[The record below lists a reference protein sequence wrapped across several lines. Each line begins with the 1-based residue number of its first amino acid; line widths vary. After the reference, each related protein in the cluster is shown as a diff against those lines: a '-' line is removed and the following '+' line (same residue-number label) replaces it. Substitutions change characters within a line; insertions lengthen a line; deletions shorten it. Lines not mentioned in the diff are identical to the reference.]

1 MISGQSIECIGKLM
15 KLFKSIHLV
24 CAMSAASMLLS
35 FSVAAQANPEARIKA
50 EMQKQ
55 LGERAKVDTV
65 RSTPMAGLYEVTIG
79 SDIVYTDASARFL
92 IQGEVVDLKTGT
104 NLTEQRSNDL
114 NRIRWADLPLNDAIK
129 VVRGKGTRQIAVFA
143 DPNCGFCKRLEKS
156 FQQLDN
162 VTIYTFLVPMLSADS
177 LTKSQQ
183 IWCSSDKVKVW
194 NDWMLNNQTPTGKGD
209 CGNPLERNTA
219 LARKL
224 GVTGTPAM
232 FFTDG
237 SRVNGAVPIA
247 QIEKK
252 LR

>member
-1 MISGQSIECIGKLM
+1 MNLLKKIN
-15 KLFKSIHLV
+15 LV
-24 CAMSAASMLLS
+24 CAMSAALLFS
-35 FSVAAQANPEARIKA
+35 YSVAAQDNPEAKIKV

-55 LGERAKVDTV
+55 LGERAKVDAV
-65 RSTPMAGLYEVTIG
+65 LATPMAGLYEVTIG
-79 SDIVYTDASARFL
+79 KDIVYTDASARYL

-129 VVRGKGTRQIAVFA
+129 VVRGKGTRQVAVFA
-143 DPNCGFCKRLEKS
+143 DPNCGFCKRLEKG
-156 FQQLDN
+156 FQRLDN
-162 VTIYTFLVPMLSADS
+162 VTIYTFIVPMLSADS

-183 IWCSSDKVKVW
+183 IWCSSDKVKAW
-194 NDWMLNNQTPTGKGD
+194 NDWMINNQAPTGKGD
-209 CGNPLERNTA
+209 CVNPLERNTA

-237 SRVNGAVPIA
+237 SRLNGAVPNA

-252 LR
+252 LK

>member
-1 MISGQSIECIGKLM
+1 M
-15 KLFKSIHLV
+15 KLFKTIHLA
-24 CAMSAASMLLS
+24 CAMGAASMLLS
-35 FSVAAQANPEARIKA
+35 FSVAAQGSAEAKIKT

-55 LGERAKVDTV
+55 LGERAKVDGV
-65 RSTPMAGLYEVTIG
+65 RTTPVAGLYEVTIG
-79 SDIVYTDASARFL
+79 SDIVYTDASARYL

-114 NRIRWADLPLNDAIK
+114 NRIRWEDLPLNDAIK
-129 VVRGKGTRQIAVFA
+129 VVRGKGTRQVAVFA
-143 DPNCGFCKRLEKS
+143 DPNCGFCKRLEKG

-183 IWCSSDKVKVW
+183 IWCSSDKVKAW
-194 NDWMLNNQTPTGKGD
+194 SDWMINNQAPTGKVD
-209 CGNPLERNTA
+209 CGNPLDRNTA

-237 SRVNGAVPIA
+237 SRLNGAVPIA

-252 LR
+252 LK

>member
-1 MISGQSIECIGKLM
+1 M
-15 KLFKSIHLV
+15 KLFKTIHLI
-24 CAMSAASMLLS
+24 CAMGAASMFLS
-35 FSVAAQANPEARIKA
+35 FSVAAQGNTEAKIKT

-55 LGERAKVDTV
+55 LGERAKVDAV
-65 RSTPMAGLYEVTIG
+65 RTTPVAGLYEVTIG
-79 SDIVYTDASARFL
+79 SDIVYTDASARYL

-129 VVRGKGTRQIAVFA
+129 VVRGKGTRQVAVFA
-143 DPNCGFCKRLEKS
+143 DPNCGFCKRLEKG

-183 IWCSSDKVKVW
+183 IWCSSDKVKAW
-194 NDWMLNNQTPTGKGD
+194 SDWMINNQAPTGKTD

-237 SRVNGAVPIA
+237 TRVNGAVPIA

-252 LR
+252 LK

>member
-1 MISGQSIECIGKLM
+1 MLSVKSLQYFVYALTLGVASGTLMNVAHAQSG
-15 KLFKSIHLV
+15 V
-24 CAMSAASMLLS
+24 
-35 FSVAAQANPEARIKA
+35 EAKVKTEI
-50 EMQKQ
+50 QKQ
-55 LGERAKVDTV
+55 LGDRAKVDGV
-65 RSTPMAGLYEVTIG
+65 RSMPMAGLYEVTIG
-79 SDIVYTDASARFL
+79 QDVVYTDASARYL

-129 VVRGKGTRQIAVFA
+129 VVRGKGTRQVAVFA
-143 DPNCGFCKRLEKS
+143 DPNCGFCKRLEKA
-156 FQQLDN
+156 FLQMDN
-162 VTIYTFLVPMLSADS
+162 VTIYTFMVPMLSADS

-183 IWCSSDKVKVW
+183 IWCSSDKVKAW
-194 NDWMLNNQTPTGKGD
+194 SDWMINNQAPTGKGD

-232 FFTDG
+232 FFADG
-237 SRVNGAVPIA
+237 SRINGAVPIA

-252 LR
+252 LK

>member
-1 MISGQSIECIGKLM
+1 M
-15 KLFKSIHLV
+15 KLFKTIHLV
-24 CAMSAASMLLS
+24 CAMGAASMLLS
-35 FSVAAQANPEARIKA
+35 FSVAAQGNPEARIKA

-65 RSTPMAGLYEVTIG
+65 RTTPMAGLYEVTIG
-79 SDIVYTDASARFL
+79 TDIVYTDANARYL

-129 VVRGKGTRQIAVFA
+129 VVRGKGTRQVAVFA
-143 DPNCGFCKRLEKS
+143 DPNCGFCKRLEKG

-183 IWCSSDKVKVW
+183 VWCSSDKVKAW
-194 NDWMLNNQTPTGKGD
+194 NQAPTGKGD

-237 SRVNGAVPIA
+237 SRINGAVPIA

-252 LR
+252 LK

>member
-1 MISGQSIECIGKLM
+1 MKYIASLQPQNPLYFLSVCVFIGL
-15 KLFKSIHLV
+15 S
-24 CAMSAASMLLS
+24 LLS
-35 FSVAAQANPEARIKA
+35 FTAQAQNAVEAKVKTEI
-50 EMQKQ
+50 QKQ
-55 LGERAKVDTV
+55 LGDRAKVDGV
-65 RSTPMAGLYEVTIG
+65 RSMPMAGLYEVTIG
-79 SDIVYTDASARFL
+79 QDVVYTDASARYL

-114 NRIRWADLPLNDAIK
+114 NRIRWADLPLNDAVK
-129 VVRGKGTRQIAVFA
+129 VVRGKGARQVAVFA
-143 DPNCGFCKRLEKS
+143 DPNCGFCKRLEKA
-156 FQQLDN
+156 FQQMDN

-183 IWCSSDKVKVW
+183 IWCSSDKVKAW
-194 NDWMLNNQTPTGKGD
+194 SDWMINNQAPTGKGD

-237 SRVNGAVPIA
+237 SRINGAVPIA

-252 LR
+252 LK

>member
-1 MISGQSIECIGKLM
+1 M
-15 KLFKSIHLV
+15 KLFRTINLI
-24 CAMSAASMLLS
+24 CAMGAASMLLS
-35 FSVAAQANPEARIKA
+35 FSVAAQGKPEAKIKI

-55 LGERAKVDTV
+55 LGERAKIDTV
-65 RSTPMAGLYEVTIG
+65 RATPVAGLYEVTIG
-79 SDIVYTDASARFL
+79 QEVVYTDASARYL

-129 VVRGKGTRQIAVFA
+129 VVQGKGTRQIAVFA
-143 DPNCGFCKRLEKS
+143 DPNCGFCKRLEKG
-156 FQQLDN
+156 FQQLEN

-183 IWCSSDKVKVW
+183 IWCSSDKVKAW
-194 NDWMLNNQTPTGKGD
+194 NDWMLNNQAPTGKGD
-209 CGNPLERNTA
+209 CGNPLDRNTA

-224 GVTGTPAM
+224 GITGTPAM

-237 SRVNGAVPIA
+237 SRVNGAVPMA

-252 LR
+252 LK

>member
-1 MISGQSIECIGKLM
+1 
-15 KLFKSIHLV
+15 
-24 CAMSAASMLLS
+24 
-35 FSVAAQANPEARIKA
+35 
-50 EMQKQ
+50 
-55 LGERAKVDTV
+55 
-65 RSTPMAGLYEVTIG
+65 
-79 SDIVYTDASARFL
+79 
-92 IQGEVVDLKTGT
+92 
-104 NLTEQRSNDL
+104 L
-114 NRIRWADLPLNDAIK
+114 NRIRWADLPLNDALK
-129 VVRGKGTRQIAVFA
+129 VVRGKGTRQVAVFA
-143 DPNCGFCKRLEKS
+143 DPNCSFCKRLEKG
-156 FQQLDN
+156 FEQLDN

-183 IWCSSDKVKVW
+183 IWCSSDKIKAW
-194 NDWMLNNQTPTGKGD
+194 NDWMLNNQAPTGKGD

-252 LR
+252 LK

>member
-1 MISGQSIECIGKLM
+1 MKYIASLQPQNPLHFLSVCVFIGL
-15 KLFKSIHLV
+15 S
-24 CAMSAASMLLS
+24 LLS
-35 FSVAAQANPEARIKA
+35 FTAQAQNAVEAKVKTEI
-50 EMQKQ
+50 QKQ
-55 LGERAKVDTV
+55 LGDRAKVDSV
-65 RSTPMAGLYEVTIG
+65 RSMPMAGLYEVTIG
-79 SDIVYTDASARFL
+79 QDVVYTDASARYL

-114 NRIRWADLPLNDAIK
+114 NRIRWADLPLNDAVK
-129 VVRGKGTRQIAVFA
+129 VVRGKGARQVAVFA
-143 DPNCGFCKRLEKS
+143 DPNCGFCKRLEKA
-156 FQQLDN
+156 FQQMDN

-183 IWCSSDKVKVW
+183 IWCSSDKVKAW
-194 NDWMLNNQTPTGKGD
+194 SDWMINNQAPTGKGD

-237 SRVNGAVPIA
+237 SRINGAVPIA

-252 LR
+252 LK

>member
-1 MISGQSIECIGKLM
+1 
-15 KLFKSIHLV
+15 
-24 CAMSAASMLLS
+24 
-35 FSVAAQANPEARIKA
+35 
-50 EMQKQ
+50 
-55 LGERAKVDTV
+55 
-65 RSTPMAGLYEVTIG
+65 VTIG
-79 SDIVYTDASARFL
+79 SDIVYTDASARYL

-129 VVRGKGTRQIAVFA
+129 VVRGKGTRQVAVFA
-143 DPNCGFCKRLEKS
+143 DPNCGFCKRLEKG

-183 IWCSSDKVKVW
+183 IWCSSDKVKAW
-194 NDWMLNNQTPTGKGD
+194 SDWMINNQAPTGKGD

-252 LR
+252 LK